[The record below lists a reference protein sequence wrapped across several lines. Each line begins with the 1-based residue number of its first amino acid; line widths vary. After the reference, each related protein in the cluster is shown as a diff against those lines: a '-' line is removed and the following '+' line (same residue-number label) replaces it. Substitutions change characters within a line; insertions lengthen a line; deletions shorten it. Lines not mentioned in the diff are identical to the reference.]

1 MLLALCRDTDTP
13 PTRWKPVTYAL
24 WLYLAFRPLLMI
36 WHPHPG
42 TSRHAFLAHPS
53 HCTCY
58 SELIYL
64 GFTTRCLE
72 DFFPPLTASFGCRPV
87 TVYFIYLVFGAT
99 FFLWSGGTRNESIY
113 REKGPTNNLLKL
125 KKRNKTKWPARSR
138 VFLVV
143 TLNVPIFGFLRW
155 CLWSASLCLAVLY
168 CHNLCYRRF

>member
-1 MLLALCRDTDTP
+1 MRRGSVGLFTQPSSHFISILLHLSFHFLKFKLFYFSFLLSHVLLALCRDTDTP

-42 TSRHAFLAHPS
+42 TSRHAFRAHPS

-72 DFFPPLTASFGCRPV
+72 DFFPPLTASFGCRSV

-99 FFLWSGGTRNESIY
+99 FFYGQELRGT
-113 REKGPTNNLLKL
+113 
-125 KKRNKTKWPARSR
+125 
-138 VFLVV
+138 
-143 TLNVPIFGFLRW
+143 
-155 CLWSASLCLAVLY
+155 SLFTG
-168 CHNLCYRRF
+168 R